1 MPSDGEIAAVPSIN
15 DSICRDNRQRFRRL
29 FHWGPI
35 IALFIIF
42 YVAFFALRCSI
53 YLSPPTQSLPGCFQ
67 FTFISFMLYRI
78 LHSYFNA
85 TFLGPGFV
93 PLAWKPSDANAE
105 GKLQFCQN
113 CKGFKPPRSHH
124 CRSCRRCVFKMDH
137 HCPWI
142 NTCCGHLNHGHFI
155 WFLLSVP
162 VGCTTSAIVLG
173 RHVYTMWFDLPYL
186 FVRSQFTSLI
196 QIFTEM
202 FLVMF
207 AFGLAVGVTLAV
219 GGLGL
224 YQLYYIQKNQTG
236 IESWIVAKANHWRKE
251 AGLQPFQYPYDLGRW
266 NNLAQVI
273 TWSGD
278 AVGDGVKWPLRVGCS
293 EYDLTLEQIHQKQ
306 RKKLC
311 VREFRV
317 HRAYNGRY
325 CPCWQMGCRVAL
337 DTPYPD
343 EPRLQAEE
351 GAIIHVTRSTRHWL
365 YGQLEPIRREN
376 GYFHGSDSSND
387 ARGWIPRVCVSE
399 VKPAG
404 NTIDLKCNR
413 LKID

>member
-1 MPSDGEIAAVPSIN
+1 MLSDGEIAAVPLTN

-93 PLAWKPSDANAE
+93 PLTWKPSDAKAE
-105 GKLQFCQN
+105 GKLQYCQN

-142 NTCCGHLNHGHFI
+142 NTCCGHLNHGHFT

-173 RHVYTMWFDLPYL
+173 RHVYNMWFNLPYL
-186 FVRSQFTSLI
+186 FVRPQFTSLI

-266 NNLAQVI
+266 NNLAQLGRHGSI
-273 TWSGD
+273 LAPYASFG
-278 AVGDGVKWPLRVGCS
+278 L
-293 EYDLTLEQIHQKQ
+293 Q
-306 RKKLC
+306 
-311 VREFRV
+311 VRR
-317 HRAYNGRY
+317 NNS
-325 CPCWQMGCRVAL
+325 PSI
-337 DTPYPD
+337 D
-343 EPRLQAEE
+343 EPITLHNLRWFGHVLRMPVDRLPRRAFFAQPREE
-351 GAIIHVTRSTRHWL
+351 W
-365 YGQLEPIRREN
+365 IR
-376 GYFHGSDSSND
+376 
-387 ARGWIPRVCVSE
+387 ARGGQTMTGQRSMKAITSKLSCAGHCRLPGWAPRDRPYQWLETLLDMAQSHPQWC
-399 VKPAG
+399 
-404 NTIDLKCNR
+404 
-413 LKID
+413 